1 MLDQQTIQQEKLGFV
16 NKRQICDETVW
27 IDFKNGDRSAFALL
41 YLRYYRI
48 LICTGAGICDDK
60 DLILDC
66 IQDLFVELWKNK
78 SRLGQPQSV
87 KAYLTRSLQRKILRQ
102 LKRIRSGL
110 CHCQVETIPDT
121 QTVQCV
127 ELKMIAEQLGKEQK
141 SHVRK
146 AITLLTRRQKEA
158 VYLRFYANLSY
169 AEIAGKMSISTD
181 SIYNLISKAMG
192 NMQQELGRMPVGTL

>member
-16 NKRQICDETVW
+16 NKRQICDEVIW

-41 YLRYYRI
+41 YLRYYKI
-48 LICTGAGICDDK
+48 LIRTGAGICDDK

-102 LKRIRSGL
+102 LKRMRSGL
-110 CHCQVETIPDT
+110 YHYQVETVPDT
-121 QTVQCV
+121 QTVQCI

-169 AEIAGKMSISTD
+169 AEIAGKMLISTD

-192 NMQQELGRMPVGTL
+192 NMQQELGKIPVRTL

>member
-1 MLDQQTIQQEKLGFV
+1 MLDQETIQQEKLSFV
-16 NKRQICDETVW
+16 NKRQICDEVVW

-41 YLRYYRI
+41 YLRYYKI
-48 LICTGAGICDDK
+48 LIHTGTGICDDK

-78 SRLGQPQSV
+78 SGLGQPQSV

-110 CHCQVETIPDT
+110 YHCQVETVPDT

-127 ELKMIAEQLGKEQK
+127 ELKMIAEQFGKEQK
-141 SHVRK
+141 SQVRK

-192 NMQQELGRMPVGTL
+192 NMQQELGKIPVRTL